1 MRKPE
6 DEWVEGLEAMRGGGR
21 RLAALFARPVA
32 DVTNGTPVAAVIGG
46 QSVQRADGDPGILS
60 LRGDEKSA
68 SPQPPAAK
76 GDLPK
81 KAKVTKTGK
90 GGAQYDFG
98 RPLTREQAAQV
109 LFVDGKVQEKHH
121 KKISFQDELRALLRK
136 HNLDWDERYLWD

>member
-1 MRKPE
+1 MFTSQNSDMRKPE
-6 DEWVEGLEAMRGGGR
+6 DEWVEGLEAMRGGGG

-32 DVTNGTPVAAVIGG
+32 DETNGTPVAAVIAG

-68 SPQPPAAK
+68 SPHPLAAK

-81 KAKVTKTGK
+81 KAKVTRTGN

-109 LFVDGKVQEKHH
+109 LFVDGKVPARPG
-121 KKISFQDELRALLRK
+121 LRR
-136 HNLDWDERYLWD
+136 DRDRTVGLWRRVT